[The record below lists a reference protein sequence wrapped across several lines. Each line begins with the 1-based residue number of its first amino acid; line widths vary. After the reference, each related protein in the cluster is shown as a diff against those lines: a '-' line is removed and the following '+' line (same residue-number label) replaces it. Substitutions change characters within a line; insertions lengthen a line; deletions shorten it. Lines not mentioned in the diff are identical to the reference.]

1 MKAVIRSDKGTFEL
15 GLYAETYDE
24 AVRECAAL
32 REDGFLYPDE
42 EVISIIE

>member
-1 MKAVIRSDKGTFEL
+1 MKALIRSDKGTSEL
-15 GLYAETYDE
+15 ALFADNYDE